1 MVLPSFV
8 VNPFDKKNMYFD
20 FTKLKETIKIAVRL
34 LDNVIDK
41 NNFPDKVYEN
51 YQKDFRTIGLGMTGL
66 ADMLVMLGLRYD
78 SETARKFVDKLTNF
92 IALNAYRA
100 SVELA
105 IEKGRFNKF
114 SNDFLES
121 NFLERH
127 AENDPEWAELILDIH
142 QYGIRN
148 GKLLSVAPVGTLS
161 LTFGNNCSS
170 GIEPIFALEYER
182 NIKMGGQSDENIQKV
197 TLRDYAYEK
206 WLELDFEDKVDKDV
220 FVTALNISV
229 DDHVKMLGVIA
240 RNTDMSVS
248 KTINIPTEYSFE
260 DTKNVYMMAHDLGVK
275 GCTIFR
281 PNEIRQGVL
290 FDTSKK
296 NDKKDAKEEKQEE
309 YKVEF
314 DSVAPVSRKI
324 LGTTHGNVYCRKCAC
339 GTLYITVACD
349 DNGNIVETF
358 VESSKGGVCKANTAA
373 VNRMVSLALRSGVQ
387 IDEIIDQLSHID
399 CKACTMGI
407 SNGKQIDGLSCP
419 DIISKVIKEF
429 KDSDLVAFYKNKAS
443 DKKEIHANQSEDKT
457 NHLDKEENK
466 NSCPECGEPI
476 RLEGGCVICSSCGW
490 SKCG

>member
-1 MVLPSFV
+1 
-8 VNPFDKKNMYFD
+8 MYFD

-114 SNDFLES
+114 SNEFLES

-206 WLELDFEDKVDKDV
+206 WLELDFEDEED
-220 FVTALNISV
+220 
-229 DDHVKMLGVIA
+229 LGKLLEM
-240 RNTDMSVS
+240 NTD
-248 KTINIPTEYSFE
+248 E
-260 DTKNVYMMAHDLGVK
+260 
-275 GCTIFR
+275 
-281 PNEIRQGVL
+281 L
-290 FDTSKK
+290 F
-296 NDKKDAKEEKQEE
+296 
-309 YKVEF
+309 
-314 DSVAPVSRKI
+314 
-324 LGTTHGNVYCRKCAC
+324 
-339 GTLYITVACD
+339 
-349 DNGNIVETF
+349 
-358 VESSKGGVCKANTAA
+358 
-373 VNRMVSLALRSGVQ
+373 
-387 IDEIIDQLSHID
+387 
-399 CKACTMGI
+399 
-407 SNGKQIDGLSCP
+407 
-419 DIISKVIKEF
+419 
-429 KDSDLVAFYKNKAS
+429 FYAWM
-443 DKKEIHANQSEDKT
+443 
-457 NHLDKEENK
+457 
-466 NSCPECGEPI
+466 
-476 RLEGGCVICSSCGW
+476 R
-490 SKCG
+490 